1 MNAHT
6 IRWNGNKIQ
15 KIVTFTQRYLKLL
28 KNSHRDTVSLVIM
41 KLLKDLKDLTGITH
55 TIDHDVMTVL
65 DNHFDKKVIHGS
77 ISTHHLKRWLEQG
90 YLNSPLGDL
99 EKDLESLNLFYNTF
113 LKVEK
118 LEINDE

>member
-1 MNAHT
+1 MKTHS
-6 IRWNGNKIQ
+6 IRWNGSRSH
-15 KIVTFTQRYLKLL
+15 KIVSFTQPYIIHLKH
-28 KNSHRDTVSLVIM
+28 SHRDAVSLVIM

-55 TIDHDVMTVL
+55 TIDHDVMIVL

-99 EKDLESLNLFYNTF
+99 EKDIESLNLFYNTF
-113 LKVEK
+113 V
-118 LEINDE
+118 